1 MLTTLTFSITQSDKL
16 KKMGINSA
24 LLLSGNMKKTC
35 RNSIILLLYGLS
47 IYCSADDRAS
57 NNYLLVSNASIRAMP
72 PGHSNTAAFLS
83 ISNLGDE
90 DCKLLKA
97 DSPDVKRIEFHTHLY
112 EKDMVKMRPLEFVE
126 LPASSSLLFESGGL
140 HLMLIGVKPMLK
152 NQSLTQINI
161 HTDHCGTVSFN
172 AVATDSIVNSGR
184 GMNH

>member
-1 MLTTLTFSITQSDKL
+1 
-16 KKMGINSA
+16 
-24 LLLSGNMKKTC
+24 MKKNA
-35 RNSIILLLYGLS
+35 RHILVILLFGLT
-47 IYCSADDRAS
+47 IHCSASDVDS
-57 NNYLLVSNASIRAMP
+57 TNHLMVSNALIRAMP
-72 PGHSNTAAFLS
+72 PGQSNTAAFLS

-97 DSPDVKRIEFHTHLY
+97 DSPNVKRIEFHTHLY

-172 AVATDSIVNSGR
+172 AVATDSIVNSGK
-184 GMNH
+184 GMHH